1 MELPMFRAQYL
12 RDVAINLAL
21 AAAYFLSGELGL
33 HFALLNA
40 TATAI
45 WPCAGIA
52 LAGLLIFGYRA
63 LPGIFLGSFL
73 TAMTTPDHVLTA
85 FGVATGGTLEAVAG
99 CYLVN
104 RFASGKQAFERAQ
117 DIFKFAL
124 LAGLAS
130 PAISATIGVTSTF
143 LGGFVS
149 PAAYGSV
156 WSTWLLGDAAGAIIA
171 TPLILLWVENPSINR
186 SRKHLAELACL
197 FGGLIFTSWIVF
209 AGGFH
214 SVLKDYP
221 LEYLYTPFLV
231 WAAFRFGRRYAVT
244 ANFVLAAIAT
254 WGTANGFGPFSRP
267 SLNASLLLLQVFI
280 GIMAVTTLALAAEVT
295 EHRRA
300 DERVRQLAVT
310 DPLTGLANYRRLL
323 DALDLEIKRS
333 ERTGRPFAILLLDL
347 DGLKILNDAYGHVV
361 GSRAICRLAN
371 TLLVHCREVD
381 LAARYG
387 GDEFVLVL
395 PETEMEAALQV
406 AQRISERLKNDGEL
420 PKLSVST
427 GAAVYSGD
435 SQSLDELLSAA
446 DHALYREKDSF
457 KSKQGSKI

>member
-1 MELPMFRAQYL
+1 MFGSKHKKDAL
-12 RDVAINLAL
+12 IILAL
-21 AAAYFLSGELGL
+21 AAAYFLTGELGL
-33 HFALLNA
+33 HFALANA

-45 WPCAGIA
+45 WPCTGIA
-52 LAGLLIFGYRA
+52 LAALLIFGYRA
-63 LPGIFLGSFL
+63 WPGIFLGSL
-73 TAMTTPDHVLTA
+73 LAALTTPDHLPTA
-85 FGVATGGTLEAVAG
+85 LGVATGSTLEAVVA
-99 CYLVN
+99 CFLIT
-104 RFASGKQAFERAQ
+104 RFASGRQAFERAQ

-124 LAGLAS
+124 LAGLLS

-143 LGGFVS
+143 LGGFVDRAS
-149 PAAYGSV
+149 FASV
-156 WSTWLLGDAAGAIIA
+156 WSTWLLGDAAGAIIV
-171 TPLILLWVENPSINR
+171 TPLILLWVENPAIHR
-186 SRKHLAELACL
+186 SRQHVAELAGL
-197 FGGLIFTSWIVF
+197 FSGLIFTSWIVF
-209 AGGFH
+209 AGGFR

-231 WAAFRFGRRYAVT
+231 WAAFRFGRRHAVT

-254 WGTANGFGPFSRP
+254 WGTANGFGPFSRA

-280 GIMAVTTLALAAEVT
+280 AIMAITTLALAAEVT
-295 EHRRA
+295 EHKRA
-300 DERVRQLAVT
+300 DERVRQLAIA

-371 TLLVHCREVD
+371 TLLIHCREID
-381 LAARYG
+381 TAARYG

-395 PETEMEAALQV
+395 PETEMDAALQV
-406 AQRISERLKNDGEL
+406 AQRISDRLKNDGEL

-427 GAAVYSGD
+427 GAAIYSGEG
-435 SQSLDELLSAA
+435 QSLDELLSAA

-457 KSKQGSKI
+457 KSKQGSNI